1 MLAVMTTETS
11 GVDRIEPNLETLL
24 TLLKKIC
31 ETPAPTFNE
40 GERGKLVSRLLAK
53 AGLEPETDGVGNV
66 TAEVE
71 GGTGPRIV
79 IAAHLDT
86 VFSLETD
93 VTVKKDGDRLR
104 APGIGDN
111 SSSLAVMIHYA
122 QNLKPTMPRPRLTLA
137 ATVGEEGLGDLYGVR
152 ELMKNRAQDFGGFIA
167 LDGHLGT
174 VVNQAVGSKR
184 FEVTFHA
191 KGGHSWGDYPS
202 PSAVHAL
209 GEAIHALTKLKVPSE
224 PRSSLNVGQVSGGTS
239 INAIAQE
246 AQFNL
251 DLRSLD
257 AKVLANLENDA
268 LKRIKRAAKAHKAEV
283 KLKQVGDRSA
293 AQSDNK
299 KLVTMAKLALQQ
311 VGATVR
317 TAASSTDANAAMAVG
332 LPAISFGVYR
342 GGDAHRQSEWMDP
355 DSLITGYRALE
366 HLMAQLSE
374 SSQ

>member
-1 MLAVMTTETS
+1 MTSKNSSE
-11 GVDRIEPNLETLL
+11 GQLEPHLETLVSL
-24 TLLKKIC
+24 VKTIC
-31 ETPAPTFNE
+31 ETPAPTFE
-40 GERGKLVSRLLAK
+40 ERERSKLVSHLLTE
-53 AGLEPETDGVGNV
+53 AGLEPVTDNVGNV
-66 TAEVE
+66 TAEVA

-93 VTVKKDGDRLR
+93 VSVKENEGRLS

-111 SSSLAVMIHYA
+111 SSSLAVMIHFA
-122 QNLKPTMPRPRLTLA
+122 QTLTAETARPRLTLA

-152 ELMKNRAQDFGGFIA
+152 ELMKNRAKDFDGFVA

-184 FEVTFHA
+184 FEITFHA

-209 GEAIHALTKLKVPSE
+209 GEAIHALTKVKVPSD

-257 AKVLANLENDA
+257 AKVLAQLENDA
-268 LKRIKRAAKAHKAEV
+268 LKRIKRAAKVHSADADI
-283 KLKQVGDRSA
+283 KQVGDRPA

-299 KLVTMAKLALQQ
+299 KLVMMAKLALQS
-311 VGATVR
+311 VGSTVR
-317 TAASSTDANAAMAVG
+317 TAASSTDANAAMAAG
-332 LPAISFGVYR
+332 LPAISFGVYK

-355 DSLITGYRALE
+355 QSLMKGYRALG
-366 HLMAQLSE
+366 HLMAQLSD
-374 SSQ
+374 SSL

>member
-1 MLAVMTTETS
+1 MLKSMTS
-11 GVDRIEPNLETLL
+11 KNPSADRAEPNLETLL
-24 TLLKKIC
+24 ALLKTIC
-31 ETPAPTFNE
+31 ETPAPTFEE
-40 GERGKLVSRLLAK
+40 GERGKLVSRLLAE
-53 AGLEPETDGVGNV
+53 AGLEPVTDIVGNI
-66 TAEVE
+66 TADVA
-71 GGTGPRIV
+71 GGTGPCIV
-79 IAAHLDT
+79 MAAHLDT

-93 VTVKKDGDRLR
+93 VSVKEDGERLR

-111 SSSLAVMIHYA
+111 SSSLAVMIHFA
-122 QNLKPTMPRPRLTLA
+122 QNLTPETPRPRLTLA

-152 ELMKNRAQDFGGFIA
+152 ELMKDRAKDFDGFIA

-209 GEAIHALTKLKVPSE
+209 GETVHALTKLKVPSD
-224 PRSSLNVGQVSGGTS
+224 PRSSFNVGQVSGGTS

-246 AQFNL
+246 ARFNL

-257 AKVLANLENDA
+257 AKILASLEHDA
-268 LKRIKRAAKAHKAEV
+268 LKRIKRAAKAHNVEV
-283 KLKQVGDRSA
+283 EIKQVGDRPA

-299 KLVTMAKLALQQ
+299 KLVTMAKLALQS

-317 TAASSTDANAAMAVG
+317 TAASSTDANAAMAAD
-332 LPAISFGVYR
+332 LPAISFGVYK
-342 GGDAHRQSEWMDP
+342 GGDAHRQSEWMEP
-355 DSLITGYRALE
+355 ESLVTGYRALE

-374 SSQ
+374 ATL